1 MEFLIESHQKY
12 SDRVEGPISE
22 FSKSDVDNIIYF
34 KNFKVKKKECRHIH
48 MDSLSLQQMTETRTA
63 SITEVVKNYGSQLL
77 RFINS
82 KVAKTEDAEDILQE
96 VWFQTSRLTNLNE
109 LENVGAWLYSV
120 TRNKIID
127 SYRKKKTESL
137 EDFVYQDEDGELN
150 VKDILLADDSNNP
163 EIAMFKDM
171 FWDELM
177 NALNE
182 LPEKQKK
189 VYVQNELEDKTLQEI
204 ADEEGEN
211 IKTIISRKSYAVKHL
226 RKRLQRL
233 YNDLKN

>member
-1 MEFLIESHQKY
+1 M
-12 SDRVEGPISE
+12 
-22 FSKSDVDNIIYF
+22 
-34 KNFKVKKKECRHIH
+34 CRHIH
-48 MDSLSLQQMTETRTA
+48 MDSLSLQQMTETRSA

-163 EIAMFKDM
+163 EVGMFKDL

-177 NALNE
+177 KALDE
-182 LPEKQKK
+182 LPEKQKR

-204 ADEEGEN
+204 ADAEGEN

-226 RKRLQRL
+226 RKKMQRL

>member
-1 MEFLIESHQKY
+1 M
-12 SDRVEGPISE
+12 
-22 FSKSDVDNIIYF
+22 
-34 KNFKVKKKECRHIH
+34 
-48 MDSLSLQQMTETRTA
+48 
-63 SITEVVKNYGSQLL
+63 

-127 SYRKKKTESL
+127 SYRKKKSESL

-150 VKDILLADDSNNP
+150 VKDILLADDSNSP
-163 EIAMFKDM
+163 DLGVFKEM
-171 FWDELM
+171 FWNELM
-177 NALNE
+177 KALDE
-182 LPEKQKK
+182 LPEKQKR
-189 VYVQNELEDKTLQEI
+189 VYIQNELEDKTLQEI

-226 RKRLQRL
+226 RKRLQSL
-233 YNDLKN
+233 YDDLND

>member
-1 MEFLIESHQKY
+1 
-12 SDRVEGPISE
+12 
-22 FSKSDVDNIIYF
+22 
-34 KNFKVKKKECRHIH
+34 
-48 MDSLSLQQMTETRTA
+48 MDSLSLQQMTETRSA

-150 VKDILLADDSNNP
+150 VKDILLADDNNNP
-163 EIAMFKDM
+163 EIAMFKDL
-171 FWDELM
+171 FWEELM
-177 NALNE
+177 KALDE
-182 LPEKQKK
+182 LPEKQKR
-189 VYVQNELEDKTLQEI
+189 VYIQNELEDKALQEI

-226 RKRLQRL
+226 RKSLRKL
-233 YNDLKN
+233 YDDLKD

>member
-1 MEFLIESHQKY
+1 
-12 SDRVEGPISE
+12 
-22 FSKSDVDNIIYF
+22 
-34 KNFKVKKKECRHIH
+34 
-48 MDSLSLQQMTETRTA
+48 MDSLSLQQMTETRSA

-163 EIAMFKDM
+163 EIGMFKDL

-177 NALNE
+177 KALDE
-182 LPEKQKK
+182 LPEKQRK

>member
-1 MEFLIESHQKY
+1 
-12 SDRVEGPISE
+12 
-22 FSKSDVDNIIYF
+22 
-34 KNFKVKKKECRHIH
+34 
-48 MDSLSLQQMTETRTA
+48 MDSLSLQQMTETRSA

-177 NALNE
+177 KALDE

-226 RKRLQRL
+226 RKKMQRL

>member
-1 MEFLIESHQKY
+1 
-12 SDRVEGPISE
+12 
-22 FSKSDVDNIIYF
+22 
-34 KNFKVKKKECRHIH
+34 
-48 MDSLSLQQMTETRTA
+48 MDSLSLQQMTETRSA

-177 NALNE
+177 KSLDE
-182 LPEKQKK
+182 LPEKQKR

-204 ADEEGEN
+204 ADAEGEN

-226 RKRLQRL
+226 RKKMQRL

>member
-1 MEFLIESHQKY
+1 
-12 SDRVEGPISE
+12 
-22 FSKSDVDNIIYF
+22 
-34 KNFKVKKKECRHIH
+34 
-48 MDSLSLQQMTETRTA
+48 MDSLSLQPMAETKSV

-82 KVAKTEDAEDILQE
+82 KVAKAEDAEDILQE

-127 SYRKKKTESL
+127 SYKKKKTESL

-177 NALNE
+177 NALDE
-182 LPEKQKK
+182 LPEKQRR
-189 VYVQNELEDKTLQEI
+189 VYVQNELEDKTLQQI
-204 ADEEGEN
+204 ADAEGEN

-226 RKRLQRL
+226 RKKMQRL